1 MEAAEKNSLMVE
13 EAKSSSMAMVAVHK
27 VSGRGQRNHGPR
39 SSCCCHCGKSNHE
52 DIRCFFRKSKC
63 HRCGIVGH
71 VSAMK
76 HLIAK

>member
-52 DIRCFFRKSKC
+52 DIRCLFWKSKC